1 MSLIGIFLVALCFES
16 TQSSK
21 EIKYFC
27 LHFFHSCVLLTT
39 DVAARGLDIPNVQ
52 YVIHYQVSLFFV
64 FLLLSLAF
72 NIFDWQ
78 YLCSNDMSMSPI

>member
-1 MSLIGIFLVALCFES
+1 MSLIGLVLVALCFES
-16 TQSSK
+16 STQTPK

-27 LHFFHSCVLLTT
+27 LNFFHSCVLLTT

-52 YVIHYQVSLFFV
+52 YIFHYQVRFLF